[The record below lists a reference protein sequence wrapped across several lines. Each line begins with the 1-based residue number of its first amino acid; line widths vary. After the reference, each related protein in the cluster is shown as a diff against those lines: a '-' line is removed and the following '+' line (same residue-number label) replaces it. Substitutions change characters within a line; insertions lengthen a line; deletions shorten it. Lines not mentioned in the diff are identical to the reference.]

1 MYNLSFSER
10 LAVIAAIALAVIV
23 VQTSIP
29 AALGAIRDQAGQV
42 VAEVSQPPVSPVL
55 GANHVIMTFEEDGD
69 LFDGHI
75 RFVLRP
81 EARPLTLMEARI
93 AAQEAFIEALN
104 EPAFA
109 DVISRITIV
118 VELVPEASEGDLKQ
132 VFLYESKDGK
142 TWSLTAAQ

>member
-1 MYNLSFSER
+1 MYNLSLSER

-29 AALGAIRDQAGQV
+29 AALGAIEDQSGQV
-42 VAEVSQPPVSPVL
+42 VAEVSQSPVSPVL

-93 AAQEAFIEALN
+93 AAQDAFIEALN

-109 DVISRITIV
+109 DVINRITIV
-118 VELVPEASEGDLKQ
+118 VELVPEAGEGDLKQ

-142 TWSLTAAQ
+142 TWSLSAAQ